1 MDPVHQP
8 YAPPA
13 APIEPAQ
20 PGRATGDPLGWVLL
34 ATPVAAG
41 IGEALLGDLPGTVL
55 AYVALAATW
64 VLIGVDAHKHGQPAA
79 KHVVGAV
86 LLWLV
91 FFPLYIHRRAAW
103 GAPQRLPFAIIG
115 VGVFLAGAFYQPL
128 VVGPARAYVRCKP
141 AGKTLGDGFDCSI
154 EHQNGS
160 RPVHVCWD
168 VVLTCANGPGGSG
181 HACGD
186 VAPKQTSSVPVPFAS
201 LTGATGCDKL
211 TKIGVEN
218 LKLTSE

>member
-13 APIEPAQ
+13 APIEPAHT
-20 PGRATGDPLGWVLL
+20 GRPAGDPLGWVLL

-41 IGEALLGDLPGTVL
+41 ICEALLGDLPGTVL
-55 AYVALAATW
+55 SYGALAATC

-103 GAPQRLPFAIIG
+103 GAPRRLPFAIIA
-115 VGVFLAGAFYQPL
+115 VGVFIGGAFYRPL

-141 AGKTLGDGFDCSI
+141 AGRTATARARSRCAGTSSSRAPTAPAAPATRAAASRRSRRAASRSP
-154 EHQNGS
+154 S
-160 RPVHVCWD
+160 RPS
-168 VVLTCANGPGGSG
+168 P
-181 HACGD
+181 
-186 VAPKQTSSVPVPFAS
+186 APRAATS
-201 LTGATGCDKL
+201 
-211 TKIGVEN
+211 
-218 LKLTSE
+218 